1 MYCVVIYLTILRSII
16 SLLPINMAF
25 GKGSVLKPILSPSLT
40 IGFHRWTS
48 ESGRMYIRYSKLI
61 FQRLLIQFPTRD
73 SYLNLTIMAS
83 LVIVFLGSRTFLL
96 DRTQCLQ
103 VSGTR
108 SYWISVTS
116 GVPQGTVLGPLL
128 FLIYINDI
136 VDNLNSKIEL
146 FADDAVLYSEVS
158 NVQDVNSLTLYP
170 ARLLLGK

>member
-1 MYCVVIYLTILRSII
+1 MYCVVIYLTILRSTI

-25 GKGSVLKPILSPSLT
+25 GKGTVLKPILSPSLT

-48 ESGRMYIRYSKLI
+48 KSGRMYSKLI
-61 FQRLLIQFPTRD
+61 FQSLLIRFPTRD

-96 DRTQCLQ
+96 ECTQCLQ

-116 GVPQGTVLGPLL
+116 GVPEGTVLGPFL

-158 NVQDVNSLTLYP
+158 NVQDVNLLTLYP
-170 ARLLLGK
+170 AGLLLGK